1 MEKVYLLYGKNREL
15 MDQRKNEIINES
27 GIDEFNVSLFDL
39 SEKGLNEALADAQSI
54 PFLSDK
60 RIVVFKNC
68 AFFSTDK
75 GDEAKRQE
83 KEFDMDSFK
92 SYLEN
97 YPEFTV
103 SIFMSPYETI
113 DSKKVIVKLV
123 KDLEGVIEECP
134 IYTKEEITRW
144 IDMAIKNSGH
154 TYTIDARNEILARLD
169 QDPNNFKN
177 EMEKLFL
184 YLKPGEKITKE
195 IVELMIIKNPE
206 DKLYELS
213 NAILNKDKSKA
224 ISIYYDLLQKND
236 SLTIL
241 RSIENKFQEIL
252 YSKELI
258 KSGISQEEFASTL
271 HITKG
276 KAYFMMKNA
285 KETSYE
291 TLNLWFDRMIKLDYE
306 IKLGK
311 VDQNAGV
318 ELLILKS

>member
-1 MEKVYLLYGKNREL
+1 ME
-15 MDQRKNEIINES
+15 
-27 GIDEFNVSLFDL
+27 
-39 SEKGLNEALADAQSI
+39 
-54 PFLSDK
+54 
-60 RIVVFKNC
+60 
-68 AFFSTDK
+68 
-75 GDEAKRQE
+75 
-83 KEFDMDSFK
+83 
-92 SYLEN
+92 
-97 YPEFTV
+97 
-103 SIFMSPYETI
+103 
-113 DSKKVIVKLV
+113 
-123 KDLEGVIEECP
+123 
-134 IYTKEEITRW
+134 
-144 IDMAIKNSGH
+144 IKNSGH
-154 TYTIDARNEILARLD
+154 TYTIDARNEILSRLD

-195 IVELMIIKNPE
+195 IVELMIIKNTE
-206 DKLYELS
+206 DKLYELY

-285 KETSYE
+285 KETTYE
-291 TLNLWFDRMIKLDYE
+291 TLNTWFDRMIKLDYE

-311 VDQNAGV
+311 VDQDSGV